1 MSEDRVA
8 QWHFADRRA
17 FLSLDLSGC
26 EWGAQ
31 FRSPGLG
38 GPGLELAFVTTLLPT
53 SGVLIQLFARHA
65 AFQCVAFRVGH

>member
-17 FLSLDLSGC
+17 FLPLSLSGC

-31 FRSPGLG
+31 SRSPGPG
-38 GPGLELAFVTTLLPT
+38 GPGLEPAFVTTLPPT
-53 SGVLIQLFARHA
+53 SGVSIQVFARHA
-65 AFQCVAFRVGH
+65 PFQ